1 MNNEMEETL
10 NCLFEKSSLLPSNLT
25 DYPNQIGGHG
35 LLFGNKCKILY
46 SHEESTIYKPIQHY
60 PKGPHELDFYQRLFD
75 PNCCEPAL
83 IELRQFV
90 PDFYGLYRDS
100 QGKHLYLGL
109 KDVLANFKHPSLCDL
124 KMGRRTYAPDS
135 SPSKIMIEC
144 AKYKWREE
152 IGFLVTGLRVFNPSI
167 KEHTTFDIFF
177 GRSLDPTT
185 IYSNGI
191 RLFLGNDVKRAQRLA
206 QQYVLKLSQLAKWFE
221 SQTRYHFYASSLLL
235 AYDDVAAAAA
245 AVATAADAI
254 DDNVREF
261 NSSSPPN
268 HYCNGLNNS
277 HPIHEDDHLHPPPP
291 LNQSTV
297 SQSFPS
303 PLSPL
308 PSAPATS
315 FMTNETQAEES
326 VLVYLIDFT
335 RWEMIENTNDMKKDE
350 NFLYGLYYLI
360 DLFKR
365 AANDNSS
372 SLPADAIPTKNTVQ
386 S

>member
-1 MNNEMEETL
+1 MNNEMEETTL

-46 SHEESTIYKPIQHY
+46 SHDESTIYKPIQHY

-75 PNCCEPAL
+75 PNCCDPVL
-83 IELRQFV
+83 LELRQFV

-167 KEHTTFDIFF
+167 KEHTTFDIFY

-191 RLFLGNDVKRAQRLA
+191 RLFLGTDVKRAQRLA
-206 QQYVLKLSQLAKWFE
+206 RQYVLKLSQLAKWFE

-235 AYDDVAAAAA
+235 AYDDDVAAAS
-245 AVATAADAI
+245 AAD
-254 DDNVREF
+254 DDNVRKS
-261 NSSSPPN
+261 NSSPSNHYSPP
-268 HYCNGLNNS
+268 YCNGLSNS
-277 HPIHEDDHLHPPPP
+277 HPIPDDDDDLHSTLNQSQSSPPP
-291 LNQSTV
+291 LSST
-297 SQSFPS
+297 S
-303 PLSPL
+303 PTS
-308 PSAPATS
+308 S
-315 FMTNETQAEES
+315 FMTKETQPDEG

-335 RWEMIENTNDMKKDE
+335 RWEMIEDCCNDMKKDE

-365 AANDNSS
+365 ASNDNSS
-372 SLPADAIPTKNTVQ
+372 SPPNNLSTILTKNTVQ